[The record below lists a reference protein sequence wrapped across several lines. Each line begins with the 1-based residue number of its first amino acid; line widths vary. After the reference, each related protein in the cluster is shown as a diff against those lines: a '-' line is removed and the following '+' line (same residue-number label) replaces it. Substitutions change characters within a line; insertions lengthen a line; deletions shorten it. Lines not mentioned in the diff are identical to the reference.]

1 MATKRTESARRQ
13 RELEAFAAFED
24 YCEANPRSPS
34 AVRRPV
40 LTLRGPSWVVL
51 LGSSLEDGIVG
62 FGGTVAAAL
71 RAFDLQY
78 RKALHPKSEDQQ

>member
-1 MATKRTESARRQ
+1 MAIRRTESTRRR

-34 AVRRPV
+34 AVRRPA
-40 LTLRGPSWVVL
+40 LTLRGPSWVAL
-51 LGSSLEDGIVG
+51 LGSSLEDGIAG
-62 FGGTVAAAL
+62 FGGTVKAAL

-78 RKALHPKSEDQQ
+78 RKSLHPGSEDSR